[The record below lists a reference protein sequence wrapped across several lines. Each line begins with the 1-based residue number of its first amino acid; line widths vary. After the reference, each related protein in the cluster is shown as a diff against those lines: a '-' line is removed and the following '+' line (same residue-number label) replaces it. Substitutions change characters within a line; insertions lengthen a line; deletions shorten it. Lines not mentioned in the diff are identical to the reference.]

1 MFRQAA
7 SRLQSSR
14 KIQGLSWF
22 AIVRLGLI
30 QASLGSMVVLTNS
43 TLNRVM
49 VVELSLAAIIPGLL
63 VGIHYA
69 VQLSRPVWGH
79 RSDVGRSRTS
89 WILGGLALLA
99 ASGTAAAATTFLFEA
114 SFTAGI
120 IAAIVA
126 YIFIGV
132 GIGAS
137 GTCLLALMA
146 AKTAPERRASAATIT
161 WMLMIAGIVVTSIVT
176 GINLDPYT
184 HMRLVVVT
192 AITGVVV
199 LAVSTLAIA
208 GLERQ
213 PTVVGDRARS
223 RAGSFQESIR
233 EVWNDPEARLL
244 TVFIFMSMLA
254 YSTQDLVLEPYA
266 GLLFGMTP
274 GESTQLSGVQHG
286 GVFLGM
292 AIVGIAGGLFS
303 KRKPGLV
310 KFFIVSGCFGSG
322 LALACLAVSASFA
335 PLWPLQAN
343 IFILGFMNGAFA
355 VAAVG
360 TMMVL
365 AGRGKTSNEGVRM
378 GVWGAAQAVSFG
390 LGGVAGTV
398 VLTLGRW
405 STSDDATAF
414 TLVFALEAVL
424 FVMSAIVALRIGV
437 QSASRPAAM
446 PAPGPSAVPAE

>member
-1 MFRQAA
+1 MFRQVA
-7 SRLQSSR
+7 SGPALQQ
-14 KIQGLSWF
+14 KVKGLSWF
-22 AIVRLGLI
+22 AIVRLGLV
-30 QASLGSMVVLTNS
+30 QASLGSIVVLTNS

-79 RSDVGRSRTS
+79 RSDVGRSRTA

-99 ASGTAAAATTFLFEA
+99 VSGTAAAATTFLFQSGFA
-114 SFTAGI
+114 VGL

-126 YIFIGV
+126 YTLIGI

-137 GTCLLALMA
+137 GTSLLALMA

-184 HMRLVVVT
+184 HARLVAVT
-192 AITGVVV
+192 AITGLVV
-199 LAVSTLAIA
+199 LSISAIAIA
-208 GLERQ
+208 GIEKQ
-213 PTVVGDRARS
+213 PTVIGDRDRQ
-223 RAGSFQESIR
+223 RATSFQESIR

-244 TVFIFMSMLA
+244 TLFIFMSMLA

-274 GESTQLSGVQHG
+274 GETTKLSGTQHG
-286 GVFLGM
+286 GVFFGM

-303 KRKPGLV
+303 KRKPGLI
-310 KFFIVSGCFGSG
+310 KFFIFSGCLGSG
-322 LALACLAVSASFA
+322 IALAFLSVSASFA
-335 PLWPLQAN
+335 PVWPLEAN
-343 IFILGFMNGAFA
+343 IFALGFMNGAFA

-365 AGRGKTSNEGVRM
+365 AGGGKTSNEGVRM
-378 GVWGAAQAVSFG
+378 GVWGAAQAISFG
-390 LGGVAGTV
+390 LGGVAGTI
-398 VLTLGRW
+398 VLSLGRW
-405 STSDDATAF
+405 STGNDGTAF
-414 TLVFALEAVL
+414 TLVFALEALL
-424 FVMSAIVALRIGV
+424 FLMSALIALRISVG
-437 QSASRPAAM
+437 SASPSRSAS
-446 PAPGPSAVPAE
+446 GPEHAAVPAE

>member
-1 MFRQAA
+1 MFRQVANRPA
-7 SRLQSSR
+7 PQQ
-14 KIQGLSWF
+14 KVQGLSWF
-22 AIVRLGLI
+22 AIVRLGLV
-30 QASLGSMVVLTNS
+30 QASLGSIVVLTNS

-79 RSDVGRSRTS
+79 RSDVGRSRTT

-99 ASGTAAAATTFLFEA
+99 VSGTAAAGTTFLFEA
-114 SFTAGI
+114 SFTLGL
-120 IAAIVA
+120 IAAVA
-126 YIFIGV
+126 AYTLIGV

-176 GINLDPYT
+176 GINLDPYS
-184 HMRLVVVT
+184 HVRLVTVT
-192 AITGVVV
+192 AITGVIVLGV
-199 LAVSTLAIA
+199 SALAVTGI
-208 GLERQ
+208 ERQ
-213 PTVVGDRARS
+213 PSIIGDRDRKP
-223 RAGSFQESIR
+223 AGSFRESVR
-233 EVWNDPEARLL
+233 EVWSDPEARLL
-244 TVFIFMSMLA
+244 TLFIFMSMLA

-274 GESTQLSGVQHG
+274 GETTQLSGTQHG

-292 AIVGIAGGLFS
+292 AVVGIAGGLFS
-303 KRKPGLV
+303 RKKPGLI
-310 KFFIVSGCFGSG
+310 KFFIVSGCLGSG
-322 LALACLAVSASFA
+322 LALALLSMSASYA
-335 PLWPLQAN
+335 PVWPLSAN
-343 IFILGFMNGAFA
+343 IFALGFMNGAFA

-365 AGRGKTSNEGVRM
+365 AGAGKSTNEGVRM

-390 LGGVAGTV
+390 LGGVAGTI

-405 STSDDATAF
+405 STGDDGTAF

-424 FVMSAIVALRIGV
+424 FLMSALIALRIGI
-437 QSASRPAAM
+437 QT
-446 PAPGPSAVPAE
+446 APLPDFTAKTAPSAIPAE

>member
-1 MFRQAA
+1 MFRLGAD
-7 SRLQSSR
+7 REELKQSV
-14 KIQGLSWF
+14 KGLSWL
-22 AIVRLGLI
+22 AIVRLGLV
-30 QASLGSMVVLTNS
+30 QASLGSIVVLTNS

-79 RSDVGRSRTS
+79 RSDVGRSRTT

-99 ASGTAAAATTFLFEA
+99 VSGTAAAGTTFLFEA
-114 SFTAGI
+114 SFTVGLL
-120 IAAIVA
+120 AAIVA
-126 YIFIGV
+126 YTLIGI

-184 HMRLVVVT
+184 HERLVAVT
-192 AITGVVV
+192 AITG
-199 LAVSTLAIA
+199 LAVLCLSALAVA
-208 GLERQ
+208 GIEKQ
-213 PTVVGDRARS
+213 PTIVGDQDRKP
-223 RAGSFQESIR
+223 AGSFRESIR

-244 TVFIFMSMLA
+244 TLFIFMSMLA

-274 GESTQLSGVQHG
+274 GETTRLSGTQHG

-292 AIVGIAGGLFS
+292 AVVGIAGGLFS
-303 KRKPGLV
+303 KRKPGLI
-310 KFFIVSGCFGSG
+310 KFFIVSGCLGSA
-322 LALACLAVSASFA
+322 LALAFLSISASFA
-335 PLWPLQAN
+335 PAWPLVAN
-343 IFILGFMNGAFA
+343 IFALGFMNGAFA

-365 AGRGKTSNEGVRM
+365 AGAGKSTNEGVRM

-405 STSDDATAF
+405 STGDDGTAF

-424 FVMSAIVALRIGV
+424 FLMSALIALRIGI
-437 QSASRPAAM
+437 QSAPRPEYRAETA
-446 PAPGPSAVPAE
+446 PSAVPAE